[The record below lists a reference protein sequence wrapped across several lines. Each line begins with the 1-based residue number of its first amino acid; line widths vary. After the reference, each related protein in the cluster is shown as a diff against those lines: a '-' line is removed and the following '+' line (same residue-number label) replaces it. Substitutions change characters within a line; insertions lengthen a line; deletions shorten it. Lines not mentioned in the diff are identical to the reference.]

1 MQPSNEMLL
10 IDTPENVTFDYD
22 VSGIG
27 SRFLAALVDT
37 LLIFL
42 LQFLVIGVLTWTLGA
57 SSISNTLGAW
67 LYAILGLIAFG
78 FFWGYYIFFEIA
90 WNGQTPG
97 KRWTG
102 IRVIRMDGTPVAATE
117 VIIRNLVRIIDL
129 LPTAYGVGVLSMFIT
144 DKSRRIGDLAA
155 GTVVVHDRPTTRS
168 IADLQTDR
176 ARALATI
183 SAHLPLPTNFPID
196 RITEKD
202 VQLIEEYLLRRY
214 YLTNREQMAAHLLG
228 SLATRLGLEPDAFP
242 AADADELLVSIYRAA
257 SPGTSPSV

>member
-1 MQPSNEMLL
+1 MQPSNEMLQ

-42 LQFLVIGVLTWTLGA
+42 IEFIVIGALVFAFNNVDNETV
-57 SSISNTLGAW
+57 NAW
-67 LYAILGLIAFG
+67 ALAILGLISFG

-97 KRWTG
+97 KRATG

-117 VIIRNLVRIIDL
+117 VVIRNLVRVIDL
-129 LPTAYGVGVLSMFIT
+129 LPTAYGIGVLSMFIT

-155 GTVVVHDRPTTRS
+155 GTVVVHDRPATSS
-168 IADLQTDR
+168 ITDLQTDR
-176 ARALATI
+176 ARALA
-183 SAHLPLPTNFPID
+183 SVNARLPLPANFPIE
-196 RITEKD
+196 RVTEKD
-202 VQLIEEYLLRRY
+202 IQLIEEYLLRRY
-214 YLTNREQMAAHLLG
+214 YLSNREQMAAHLLG
-228 SLATRLGLEPDAFP
+228 SLTTRLGLGPDALP
-242 AADADELLVSIYRAA
+242 VAEADEMLVSIYRAA
-257 SPGTSPSV
+257 SPRASASI